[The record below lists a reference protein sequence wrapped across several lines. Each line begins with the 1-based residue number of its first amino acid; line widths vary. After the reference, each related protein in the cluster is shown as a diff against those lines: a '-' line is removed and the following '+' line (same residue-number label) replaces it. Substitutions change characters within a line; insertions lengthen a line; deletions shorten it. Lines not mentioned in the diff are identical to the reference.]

1 MSKRGSEKSHKETMM
16 LTDEEMLEQ
25 LKRHREELVARLEQI
40 NLVIKAFDE
49 DSKEPQ
55 SRRR

>member
-1 MSKRGSEKSHKETMM
+1 M
-16 LTDEEMLEQ
+16 LTDEEMLKQ

-40 NLVIKAFDE
+40 NLVIKAFGE